1 MENKIFQEDF
11 FVHSV
16 LHPNRSLHMGVP
28 VKEIGYLD
36 SVKVTKDITYDKF
49 LEITIRLSSHGE
61 EKAVDVLNGKRFETP
76 FPHVL
81 IKKPGVHHFYSTL
94 FPRKAF
100 FFQYSIESFQRLQ
113 EIGVCFDPLVWQITL
128 TDSLQ
133 YYIQKLT
140 NLTSLFSLPLMR
152 EKADAFCWLLLLE
165 LLESRNKNNVYSD
178 LYKKIQDIAVYI
190 QAHCLEISSISEL
203 ARAHGFS
210 ERSFLR
216 HWMTFF
222 SETPLQM
229 IIRYKLEY
237 ACSCLRYT
245 DMTISSIAEALQFS
259 AIYFDRLFYKKIGM
273 TPRQYRNACNSK

>member
-11 FVHSV
+11 FVHAV
-16 LHPNRSLHMGVP
+16 LPPNRSLHTGFP

-36 SVKVTKDITYDKF
+36 SVKVAKDVTYDNF
-49 LEITIRLSSHGE
+49 LEITIRLSSQAE

-81 IKKPGVHHFYSTL
+81 IKKPGIHHFYTTQ
-94 FPRKAF
+94 FPRKVF
-100 FFQYSIESFQRLQ
+100 FFQYSIESFAALQR
-113 EIGVCFDPLVWQITL
+113 IGVSFDPLVWQITL

-140 NLTSLFSLPLMR
+140 NLTSLLSLPLMH
-152 EKADAFCWLLLLE
+152 EKADAYCWLLLLE
-165 LLESRNKNNVYSD
+165 LLESRNKNYAYSE

-190 QAHCLEISSISEL
+190 QAHCLEISSISKL
-203 ARAHGFS
+203 ARTHGFS

-216 HWMTFF
+216 HWTTFF

-237 ACSCLRYT
+237 ACNCLRYT
-245 DMTISSIAEALQFS
+245 DMAISSIAEILRFS
-259 AIYFDRLFYKKIGM
+259 TIYFDRLFYKKIGM
-273 TPRQYRNACNSK
+273 TPRQYRNACDRK